1 MRTKWY
7 LLGCATSVLLVIIF
21 FIVSIVTLIHTGK
34 KTEVNVAMN
43 SALVISLDKLI
54 PEYSDIT
61 DNRFNMVPVSAQE
74 IVLKVKSAKIDP
86 KIKCIILKPNGFSS
100 GYASLHEIMLALQD
114 FKKSGKKIYAYMNMS
129 GQKDYIITTVADEI
143 YLNPSASAGIVLTG
157 VGSNLTFYKDLMEK
171 LGVDFKIIRAGKF
184 KAAGE
189 TYSRNSMSP
198 EFRNNLMEL
207 FGDIYGQLCN
217 DLSANR
223 KTPVDSVKYI
233 FEKRPNLIIN
243 QQETIDYKMISGLLQ
258 EEELL
263 KKINIDKDHM
273 VSLTKYTPIPE
284 KSAPRRIAVIYAVGE
299 ITPVKAQFG
308 QMSIN
313 AKNMKKVIDQ
323 VKEDESIKAVVLRI
337 NSPGGSALESD
348 KINYYI
354 EDLKKVKPVVVSM
367 SDVAASGGYYI
378 SANSNYIFAD
388 PYTITGSI
396 GVISMIPDINKLG
409 KKIGLKSES
418 AGYGK
423 YISAMD
429 VWNPINPELIASFQ
443 ESVDDTYLEF
453 KTVVSRGRKI
463 SVEEVDAI
471 AQGKVWSAPGAK
483 KVKLIDEIGTLNDAI
498 RKAAKLVNL
507 TDYSTDY
514 YPEKKNLLNAV
525 LEEQFDIQMAAKVF
539 TGKYSLE
546 YLPHQIE
553 QTIKSVKQEPLQMI
567 LPFSFED

>member
-7 LLGCATSVLLVIIF
+7 LLGCATSVLLLIVLFVI
-21 FIVSIVTLIHTGK
+21 SIVTLVNTGK
-34 KTEVNVAMN
+34 KTEVKVEMN
-43 SALVISLDKLI
+43 SALVINLDKVI
-54 PEYSDIT
+54 PEYSEIT
-61 DNRFNMVPVSAQE
+61 DNRFNMVPVSAHDVVE
-74 IVLKVKSAKIDP
+74 KIKSAKIDP

-100 GYASLHEIMLALQD
+100 GYASLHEMMLAIQD
-114 FKKSGKKIYAYMNMS
+114 FKKSGKKVYAYLNMV
-129 GQKDYIITTVADEI
+129 GQKDYIFSSVADEI

-157 VGSNLTFYKDLMEK
+157 VGSNLTFYKDMMDK
-171 LGVDFKIIRAGKF
+171 LGVEFKIIRAGKF

-189 TYSRNSMSP
+189 TFSRNSMSP

-207 FGDIYGQLCN
+207 FGDIYGNLCS
-217 DLSANR
+217 DIAENR
-223 KTPVDSVKYI
+223 KISADSVHYV

-243 QQETIDYKMISGLLQ
+243 QEEPVKYGMITGLMQ

-273 VSLTKYTPIPE
+273 ISVAKYEAIPP
-284 KSAPRRIAVIYAVGE
+284 KTAVNQIAIIYAVGE

-308 QMSIN
+308 QMNIT
-313 AKNMKKVIDQ
+313 AKNMKKVIDI
-323 VKEDESIKAVVLRI
+323 VKKDNSIKAVVLRV

-354 EDLKKVKPVVVSM
+354 EELKKVKPIVVSM

-378 SANSNYIFAD
+378 SANANYIYAD

-396 GVISMIPDINKLG
+396 GVISMIPDVNKLG

-423 YISAMD
+423 YVSAMD
-429 VWNPINPELIASFQ
+429 VWNPINPELINSFQ

-463 SVEEVDAI
+463 TVEEVDAI
-471 AQGKVWSAPGAK
+471 AQGKVWSANGAK
-483 KVKLIDEIGTLNDAI
+483 NVKLIDEIGTLTDAVE
-498 RKAAKLVNL
+498 KAAKLVNL
-507 TDYSTDY
+507 TTYTTAF
-514 YPEKKNLLNAV
+514 YPEKRNLLNAV
-525 LEEQFDIQMAAKVF
+525 LEEQFDIQLAAKVL
-539 TGKYSLE
+539 TGKYSVE
-546 YLPHQIE
+546 YIPQQIE
-553 QTIKSVKQEPLQMI
+553 QTIKSVKQNPLQMKM
-567 LPFSFED
+567 PFSFED